1 MGKLWRRAAVCA
13 ACLAFL
19 GGGLPAHAQQE
30 PLPAAAGGILPEQG
44 QLPLH
49 WAGNDGLE
57 YSFEITQPGT
67 YAVGVSY
74 RAFESRS
81 DFIEFDLQV
90 GHAEG
95 VLSLSGVTLE
105 RPLLVGAALQDA
117 QGNEIWGAY
126 TPADFSNYKLLGRA
140 GAANGPWL
148 AELPAGRVTLTL
160 KGKRT
165 DLELER
171 LELVPWQPAAPYA
184 GEKSGFAA
192 ARQPI
197 TVQAE
202 AVCAVSASTLGA
214 QYDRTGPGVQPA
226 DPGRLVLNI
235 AGGEN
240 WCQAGQWMEWRV
252 QVPENGV
259 YALRIKGR
267 QNIKGGLSSNR
278 RLYVDGAV
286 PCAEAED
293 IVFPYSQDWQLV
305 TLAQAG
311 GQEVLLP
318 LKAGEHTLRLEV
330 VPGPLA
336 GAVEQ
341 LRGAMSGLNEA
352 YRQIVMVTGVNP
364 DKNRDYALDELIPG
378 LMEALHAGQQDLLEQ
393 KSALEQ
399 LSGQRQGDEL
409 TTLNTLC
416 QQLGSFIQQP
426 DTIPLRLANY
436 KSNLDNMAVWLN
448 TLTQQPLEL
457 DYLLLD
463 VPGAERTV
471 EKAGFLQ
478 NAAFSLKGL
487 WYSFFHDYDTV
498 SDASEPAQIEAWVGM
513 GRDQLQIAQQLVNE
527 RFTPET
533 GITVKLNAAQA
544 GAMNQQGITEAI
556 MAGRGPD
563 VMLYAA
569 STEPANL
576 AMRGALLALDGLPGF
591 DALKAQCQGESFVP
605 YEYDGATYGVPF
617 TQQFPMLFYR
627 TDILQELGLSVPG
640 TWEELYGA
648 IPVIQRKNMQ
658 VGVPSSDQ
666 TFATLLFQQGGG
678 YYAADRRSTALKD
691 NRAVETFTR
700 YTRLFSDYGL
710 PLSYDFYN
718 RFCSGEMPLAIADYT
733 EYNRLVVAAP
743 EIAGLWAM
751 APVPGTLQPDGT
763 LDRQVLSGGGWGGY
777 ILAGTA
783 RPEEAWSFLR
793 WFAGADTQA
802 EFGRRSEAVQGAA
815 GRYPA
820 ANTGALEKLPWLADE
835 LALLEQQRAAV
846 RENPQPPGSYYT
858 QRNLNNAFRQ
868 VVLNG
873 ENPREMLGRYMDEVD
888 RELERKWAE
897 YGAEKSPGKGNGG

>member
-1 MGKLWRRAAVCA
+1 MPAQGELPRVWTD
-13 ACLAFL
+13 
-19 GGGLPAHAQQE
+19 GGGP
-30 PLPAAAGGILPEQG
+30 
-44 QLPLH
+44 
-49 WAGNDGLE
+49 LE
-57 YSFEITQPGT
+57 YTFQLEHPGT
-67 YAVGVSY
+67 YAVGVAY
-74 RAFESRS
+74 RALESHS
-81 DFIEFDLQV
+81 DFIELDVELQS
-90 GHAEG
+90 GTQAF
-95 VLSLSGVTLE
+95 SLTGVTLE
-105 RPLLVGAALQDA
+105 RPLLAGAISQDSQGNDIRAAAAPSGLCNYRLLSRPGAA
-117 QGNEIWGAY
+117 GE
-126 TPADFSNYKLLGRA
+126 
-140 GAANGPWL
+140 PWL
-148 AELPAGRVTLTL
+148 VELPAGGATMILSGR
-160 KGKRT
+160 RA
-165 DLELER
+165 DLELKA
-171 LELVPWQPAAPYA
+171 LELVPWRPAAPYA
-184 GEKSGFAA
+184 GEASGFAA
-192 ARQPI
+192 ARQAI
-197 TVQAE
+197 IQAE
-202 AVCAVSASTLGA
+202 AVYTVSASTLGA
-214 QYDRTGPGVQPA
+214 QYDRSGPDVLPS

-235 AGGEN
+235 AGGES
-240 WCQAGQWMEWRV
+240 WCRAGQWMEWRV

-267 QNIKGGLSSNR
+267 QNVKGGLSSNR

-286 PCAEAED
+286 PCAEAEN
-293 IVFPYSQDWQLV
+293 IVFPYSQEWQLV
-305 TLAQAG
+305 TLMSGQ

-318 LKAGEHTLRLEV
+318 LTAGEHTLRLEAAA
-330 VPGPLA
+330 GPLA
-336 GAVEQ
+336 GAVER
-341 LRGAMSGLNEA
+341 LRSVMTALNET

-378 LMEALHAGQQDLLEQ
+378 LVQALRTGQEDLQAQ

-399 LSGQRQGDEL
+399 LAGQRQGDEL
-409 TTLNTLC
+409 TTLTTLC
-416 QQLGSFIQQP
+416 QQLGSFAEQP

-448 TLTQQPLEL
+448 TLTEQPLEL
-457 DYLLLD
+457 DYLVLD
-463 VPGAERTV
+463 VPGSRRTV
-471 EKAGFLQ
+471 EKAGAFQ
-478 NAAFSLKGL
+478 NLWFGLKGL

-498 SDASEPAQIEAWVGM
+498 GEPAENAQIEAWVGM

-533 GITVKLNAAQA
+533 GITVKLNAAQQ

-556 MAGRGPD
+556 MAGKGPD

-569 STEPANL
+569 NTEPANL
-576 AMRGALLALDGLPGF
+576 AMRGALLPLDGLDGLEE
-591 DALKAQCQGESFVP
+591 LKAQCQSESFVP

-627 TDILQELGLSVPG
+627 KDILEELGLAVPE

-666 TFATLLFQQGGG
+666 TFATLLFQQGGE
-678 YYAADRRSTALKD
+678 YYAADRRSTALRD
-691 NRAVETFTR
+691 NRAVQTFTR

-743 EIAGLWAM
+743 EISGLWAM
-751 APVPGTLQPDGT
+751 APVPGTRRQDGT
-763 LDRQVLSGGGWGGY
+763 SDRQALAGGGWGGY
-777 ILAGTA
+777 ILADTGQ
-783 RPEEAWSFLR
+783 PEAAWAFLR
-793 WFAGADTQA
+793 WFAGADIQA
-802 EFGRRSEAVQGAA
+802 EFGRRSEAAQGAA

-820 ANTGALEKLPWLADE
+820 ANTAALEKLPWLADE

-858 QRNLNNAFRQ
+858 ARNLNNAFRQ
-868 VVLNG
+868 VVLNA

-897 YGAEKSPGKGNGG
+897 YGGQKTTGEASGG